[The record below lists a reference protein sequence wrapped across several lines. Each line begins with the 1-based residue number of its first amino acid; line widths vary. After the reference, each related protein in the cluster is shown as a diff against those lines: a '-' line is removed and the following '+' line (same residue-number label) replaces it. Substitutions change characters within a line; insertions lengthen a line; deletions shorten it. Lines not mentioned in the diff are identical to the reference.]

1 LIPSREDTKENS
13 ISLVVSFW
21 AENEDRQQN
30 PHAHRQEVEA
40 AMLTNLQNPHLDQ
53 LVVVLDSVSEGT
65 TNCQTFIDHMAQRFH
80 NITQG
85 VLPSQSGQ
93 FPRLSKL
100 ACIERRQG
108 QPNYFEMFHYATYHS
123 TVTSN
128 IVMMSNA
135 DQVFDDTLLHVKPM
149 SKDTIFVLSTRGY
162 EAVRVPT
169 NIRNFYLSLVGDDG
183 ADNPEAYKRNGTNFA
198 TQDYCVN
205 NKKVGEP
212 ETLYSGSWDTYIFY
226 RSLLRTTLPMNST
239 KENYFT
245 RMNFHRE
252 PEVYYMNQLSAEQAA
267 LYDITHSLQKKV
279 TVWNAC
285 SLIRTWHFHLA
296 PKMHHNDDIPNW
308 PIHSDVMG
316 GGYVYYED
324 YGPYVPSPLKRL
336 KATKREPN
344 IPRKYLPPPF
354 AFAPLCFGIK
364 ECHSDNFHSGI
375 FLHSEPHVDA
385 TTTVQLNRST
395 VPDGGEKRR

>member
-1 LIPSREDTKENS
+1 
-13 ISLVVSFW
+13 
-21 AENEDRQQN
+21 
-30 PHAHRQEVEA
+30 
-40 AMLTNLQNPHLDQ
+40 
-53 LVVVLDSVSEGT
+53 
-65 TNCQTFIDHMAQRFH
+65 
-80 NITQG
+80 
-85 VLPSQSGQ
+85 
-93 FPRLSKL
+93 
-100 ACIERRQG
+100 
-108 QPNYFEMFHYATYHS
+108 
-123 TVTSN
+123 
-128 IVMMSNA
+128 MMSNA

-245 RMNFHRE
+245 RMNFHQE

-296 PKMHHNDDIPNW
+296 PKMHHNDDIPHW
-308 PIHSDVMG
+308 PLHSDAMG

-324 YGPYVPSPLKRL
+324 YGPDVPSPLWRL
-336 KATKREPN
+336 KATKRKPN
-344 IPRKYLPPPF
+344 IPRMFLPPPF
-354 AFAPLCFGIK
+354 AFAPLCPK
-364 ECHSDNFHSGI
+364 
-375 FLHSEPHVDA
+375 
-385 TTTVQLNRST
+385 
-395 VPDGGEKRR
+395 